1 MSRPVDW
8 GVLGLDADPTP
19 GDLFAVR
26 DLARRLLKFAADV
39 ECARGQVTAVTA
51 DGVVQSW
58 LGRAGDSYRDEL
70 GEFPGQLHKLE
81 VSHRMVGNALNAY
94 GPVLETAQ
102 AQADAALARGRDAR
116 ARRDHAWALVSLTQ
130 TALVSVSPTV
140 TALAQGVPVD
150 TAEVPLPDPA
160 QVTQAIRNRDAAAAR
175 LDQASRSLQD
185 AQDDLDAARR
195 LTSAA
200 KQLREDAAKI
210 CAAAIRSA
218 SHAGIRNRSWHFWE
232 GLKERAGRFWNVAV
246 RAAKIT
252 VAVLGVVALVIG
264 GPAAWIVLAAAL
276 VVLADTLVRY
286 GDGRAS
292 LGDVGLA
299 LLDCVP
305 GTRGL
310 TTIGGLVRGA
320 GQVLRGG
327 RAFTRSALAAGG
339 TRLVSMAADIRGA
352 PARTTTL
359 FRNAPVRNPPA
370 REGVAK
376 LDTGMSTAGGEATGR
391 AGEGAWAGEGGL
403 TLTAEQNVSVD
414 RFLDHAAGAEPSIRA
429 ALSLLVARQ
438 PGAELVGLDQALKSA
453 DSLKRK
459 VATTLFHAPN
469 VSTGEALVRIRD
481 SVRYTACFS
490 ADTYSGAV
498 RDIVTRLQSHG
509 FERLDFKNGWG
520 GDGYK
525 GINSIWRDPGSGQVF
540 ELQLHTA
547 DSFDAKTI
555 THVLYEQVRLPGTSA
570 ARRSALD
577 AEQNEVFSRVP
588 VPTDAVDLT

>member
-1 MSRPVDW
+1 MDW

-19 GDLFAVR
+19 GDLFAVW
-26 DLARRLLKFAADV
+26 DLARRLLEFAADV

-58 LGRAGDSYRDEL
+58 SGRAGDGYRDEL
-70 GEFPGQLHKLE
+70 GEFPGQLHRLE

-102 AQADAALARGRDAR
+102 VQADAALARGRDAR
-116 ARRDHAWALVSLTQ
+116 ARRDRAQTLVGLAQ
-130 TALVSVSPTV
+130 TVLISTSPTV
-140 TALAQGVPVD
+140 TTLVQDFPVD
-150 TAEVPLPDPA
+150 TAEVPLLDPA
-160 QVTQAIRNRDAAAAR
+160 QVTQAIHNHDAAAAR
-175 LDQASRSLQD
+175 LDQARRSLQD
-185 AQDDLDAARR
+185 AQDDLDAAHR
-195 LTSAA
+195 LALAA
-200 KQLREDAAKI
+200 KQMREDAAKI
-210 CAAAIRSA
+210 CASAIRA
-218 SHAGIRNRSWHFWE
+218 GSHAGIRNRSWHFWD
-232 GLKERAGRFWNVAV
+232 GLKERAGRFWHAAV
-246 RAAKIT
+246 QVAKIT

-286 GDGRAS
+286 GDGQAS

-310 TTIGGLVRGA
+310 ITIGGLVRGVRGA

-327 RAFTRSALAAGG
+327 RPFARSVLAAGG
-339 TRLVSMAADIRGA
+339 ARLVSMVADVRGA
-352 PARTTTL
+352 RAPTTTL
-359 FRNAPVRNPPA
+359 FRNLPA
-370 REGVAK
+370 REGIVGPDSA
-376 LDTGMSTAGGEATGR
+376 MFAAAGEATGGSGT
-391 AGEGAWAGEGGL
+391 AVWAGEGGL
-403 TLTAEQNVSVD
+403 TLTAEQNAFVD
-414 RFLDHAAGAEPSIRA
+414 RFLDHVAGAEPNIRA

-438 PGAELVGLDQALKSA
+438 PDAELVGLDQALKSA

-469 VSTGEALVRIRD
+469 VSTGEALARIRD
-481 SVRYTACFS
+481 SIRYTVCFS

-498 RDIVTRLQSHG
+498 RDIVTRLWSHG

-520 GDGYK
+520 SDGYK
-525 GINSIWRDPGSGQVF
+525 GINSIWRDPVSGRVF

-547 DSFDAKTI
+547 DSFDAKTV
-555 THVLYEQVRLPGTSA
+555 THALYEQVRLPGTSA
-570 ARRSALD
+570 AHRSTLE
-577 AEQNEVFSRVP
+577 AEQNEIFSQVP
-588 VPTDAVDLT
+588 VPAGAVDLT